1 MIGEDLKHVPPG
13 DESGIFMT
21 HVRSLSVF
29 LLLLGLTGCATH
41 PAAIP
46 PMPPAAAQSV
56 PAQAL
61 PPNVRPDLS
70 RQWILPSGAI
80 RWPPDDGFTAAP
92 TPVVL
97 TPGMLI
103 DRFGSDGGRFFSPKG
118 AAYAARALPYTCE
131 KLVYVTYRVMQPV
144 LAWTG
149 KAAGWFDA
157 PGGATQFETDAPA
170 YLLISDYIIEAVP
183 HPGAEP
189 CK

>member
-1 MIGEDLKHVPPG
+1 
-13 DESGIFMT
+13 MT
-21 HVRSLSVF
+21 HLRSLSVF
-29 LLLLGLTGCATH
+29 LLLLGLTGCVTH
-41 PAAIP
+41 PAGTQP
-46 PMPPAAAQSV
+46 TQAASAALA
-56 PAQAL
+56 PAQPL

-70 RQWILPSGAI
+70 GQWILPTGAI
-80 RWPPDDGFTAAP
+80 RWPPDDGFSAAP

-131 KLVYVTYRVMQPV
+131 KLAYVTYRVMQPV

-170 YLLISDYIIEAVP
+170 YLLISDHIIEAVP